1 MVKIVS
7 MLHRGVSA
15 ALIGGA
21 ADEIPFW
28 NKTLT
33 VYTKYFDEETKT
45 VGLVRSEKKGVSR
58 RDVKKVQSD
67 RDLQFS

>member
-15 ALIGGA
+15 ALIEGA

-33 VYTKYFDEETKT
+33 VCTKYFDEETKT
-45 VGLVRSEKKGVSR
+45 VGWFDPKKGR
-58 RDVKKVQSD
+58 
-67 RDLQFS
+67 